1 MPSYTEESLDNVVK
15 KDLIVVVLFM
25 QSQVSAVKFCKRYVN
40 GTIDCSLISW

>member
-1 MPSYTEESLDNVVK
+1 MSSYTEESLDSVVK
-15 KDLIVVVLFM
+15 KDLIVVLFM

>member
-1 MPSYTEESLDNVVK
+1 MSSYTEESLDNVVK
-15 KDLIVVVLFM
+15 KDLIVVLFM

>member
-15 KDLIVVVLFM
+15 KDLIVVLFM